1 MLSIELTHEFTIVSL
16 FSISFIEKRFHCPPQ
31 KEKKVKTTSLRQGWF
46 VCSSTVLLCIGSPGQ
61 SFLPSEVVHLS
72 GHSFVSLY

>member
-46 VCSSTVLLCIGSPGQ
+46 VCSRTVLLCISSRGHQVSPSYPLR
-61 SFLPSEVVHLS
+61 SFISAATRL
-72 GHSFVSLY
+72 